1 MKNFFF
7 QKNVDFEVVISSR
20 PKRVKYCECRI
31 IGLLFINLIYCSSD
45 LSCLFDGIEC
55 LIFPMTWQHTFIPAL
70 PRARTVFLEAPTPY
84 LIGVLIESNQGR
96 YIFLIEFIHLHIFL

>member
-1 MKNFFF
+1 M
-7 QKNVDFEVVISSR
+7 
-20 PKRVKYCECRI
+20 
-31 IGLLFINLIYCSSD
+31 LSSD